1 MAGIVSA
8 ANLGGVADP
17 RLGNEADLIGTEA
30 EHGIIVD
37 DHSQHGHPGSKG
49 RTLHTIPAPIMHGS
63 NNIYLDSSISFENYL
78 FWAKRSRD
86 FEKHIRTDNQGFQ
99 HMWNVMLGRASK
111 ETAPAPRIVDST
123 TNEKQKGP
131 VEGAVA
137 AGDEK
142 AAMSEKADSGDGYG
156 GEREGNGDQYGI
168 TETEWELAQ
177 RAARTATWG
186 SIFYLITT
194 DILGPTNVPWA
205 ISVMGY
211 GPGFALYT
219 VFGIM
224 AYYSG
229 MQLWK
234 IFNGLDSTRYPMRN
248 YGDVAFRIFGP
259 IARIVVNIL
268 QSFQFFL
275 NVTLLIVSNGQGLA
289 QMAAGVSGTGKLCFI
304 VAEVIFMLI
313 GFVLGQ
319 IRTLQRLS
327 WLSNLAIWMNFTVI
341 LITMGV
347 VYVYPPTDSVASSIN
362 LNPEPIRTSANW
374 PADGTLYTRM
384 TAVMNCV
391 FAYGGATLFNELMAE
406 MRRPFDFWK
415 GFICAEVF
423 IYVCYLV
430 EGMVVYNAQGQYTF
444 NPAYQGIPDSAYSY
458 QTGCNALSLIS
469 GVIAALL
476 YGNIGIKVFYA
487 SVLRDVFHF
496 PPLDHRTGKL
506 IWIALV
512 PIYWCLAWVV
522 AAAIPQISNLT
533 SFVGALCILQFSYT
547 FPPML
552 LVGFNVQKDAILPE
566 ETFDP
571 HTGETKRVDSGW
583 KRWVRGYRQQF
594 ARNTFDVL
602 YSLAALGTAGLGLW
616 ASIVAMETDFK
627 GTPLTPFT
635 CTNPAG

>member
-1 MAGIVSA
+1 
-8 ANLGGVADP
+8 
-17 RLGNEADLIGTEA
+17 
-30 EHGIIVD
+30 
-37 DHSQHGHPGSKG
+37 
-49 RTLHTIPAPIMHGS
+49 MHGS

-123 TNEKQKGP
+123 TNEKQK
-131 VEGAVA
+131 
-137 AGDEK
+137 
-142 AAMSEKADSGDGYG
+142 AMSEKADSGDGYG

-205 ISVMGY
+205 ISVS
-211 GPGFALYT
+211 GFLVGRALYT

>member
-1 MAGIVSA
+1 
-8 ANLGGVADP
+8 
-17 RLGNEADLIGTEA
+17 
-30 EHGIIVD
+30 
-37 DHSQHGHPGSKG
+37 
-49 RTLHTIPAPIMHGS
+49 MHGS
-63 NNIYLDSSISFENYL
+63 GNIYLDSSISFENYL
-78 FWAKRSRD
+78 FWAKRSRE

-99 HMWNVMLGRASK
+99 QLWNVMLGRASK
-111 ETAPAPRIVDST
+111 ETASPAPRIVDST
-123 TNEKQKGP
+123 TEKQKGP
-131 VEGAVA
+131 
-137 AGDEK
+137 
-142 AAMSEKADSGDGYG
+142 
-156 GEREGNGDQYGI
+156 YGI

-205 ISVMGY
+205 ISEMGY

-259 IARIVVNIL
+259 VARIGVNIL

-275 NVTLLIVSNGQGLA
+275 NVTLLIVSNGQGLG
-289 QMAAGVSGTGKLCFI
+289 QMAAGVHGTGKLCFI
-304 VAEVIFMLI
+304 VCEVIFMLL
-313 GFVLGQ
+313 GFILGQ

-347 VYVYPPTDSVASSIN
+347 VYVYPPTDSVASSTN

-512 PIYWCLAWVV
+512 PIYWCLAWIV

-571 HTGETKRVDSGW
+571 HTGETRRVDSGW

-616 ASIVAMETDFK
+616 ASIVAMEADFK
-627 GTPLTPFT
+627 SSALTPFT